1 MNKLFKFSLS
11 IALTLVSVFAFS
23 QTTPLIN
30 GASNVKMNGINT
42 YSVFFKVSG
51 CASGYDWSAS
61 NAAGQ
66 TSDMATSWD
75 LSYGSSTTDTVS
87 TVVLGSGGSNA
98 PWQPDPK
105 SQYQYTVQCVGAT
118 APSDPKA
125 TVQIFMLPTNVNES
139 ARQVTVDS
147 RTCAYIENPT
157 DAVVRL
163 KAEGC
168 YDEVEWT
175 KPGGATEVVWAE
187 FDGILTLSGDYAEGT
202 YLAKCKFNGLYQ
214 DSNNA
219 VVTVYPE
226 SQLGGG
232 LFIGKEF
239 YPPRNLR
246 LSSTAALGGGD
257 WTEICNG
264 TAIDLKP
271 VMSAA
276 YDGKMSYQF
285 FYNNSAVTVNNTG
298 VLSATGSGNYFVRV
312 WSKGGPG
319 VCGFSD
325 SNVFNINKVGLDKP
339 VILGNNK
346 YCLEGVT
353 TLNVDSTS
361 LIKQEGYLMPAKPT
375 VPTSFK
381 WYVNGTE
388 QTSLGNLS
396 TIKANTNISVQ
407 VSYTTNYGCNS
418 ALSDAVAVTNYER
431 PVTPSITA
439 KTKLGWC
446 FGTPIEAVLESSDL
460 PDGETTK
467 YEWSNN
473 ATGKS
478 ASINKD
484 GSYTVRLINTDGCY
498 SLASSPVVI
507 TVLPLPAAPSIA
519 TVNAASPYF
528 CVKSET
534 GTINT
539 VSLVATSTND
549 VIWSTKFEG
558 KVLADVK
565 TSGTYTATAR
575 DINGCISL
583 NSNII
588 KVVAQPNPAL
598 ASDTKIVKEG
608 VYTLKATNFP
618 SAASVNATGAG
629 EYVWKFGS
637 ALLTPKTYISKV
649 KTAGDYTVARKY
661 LYTVDGTPLTCITDA
676 VKYTYTVD
684 PDYSGV
690 AVYPNPITAASSSDL
705 TAKVQI
711 QILEDW
717 TNGEITLYDMVG
729 RPVYAGKIAN
739 TDGTSI
745 LEVSGLANGIYILQ
759 IKADGGKSFVGKVIV
774 NK

>member
-30 GASNVKMNGINT
+30 GASSVKLNGVNT
-42 YSVFFKVSG
+42 YSVFFEVSG
-51 CASGYDWSAS
+51 CASGYDWSAT
-61 NAAGQ
+61 NNQGV
-66 TSDMATSWD
+66 TDNMASSWD
-75 LSYGSSTTDTVS
+75 AVYGSSSTTTVS
-87 TVVLGSGGSNA
+87 TVALGNNA
-98 PWQPDPK
+98 NNSFWIQDPN
-105 SQYQYTVQCVGAT
+105 SPYQYTVQCVGAT
-118 APSDPKA
+118 APTDPKA
-125 TVQIFMLPTNVNES
+125 TVQIYVLPQPVNEWAPPIAVVS
-139 ARQVTVDS
+139 RQ
-147 RTCAYIENPT
+147 CAYIDNPT
-157 DAVVRL
+157 GGLLRL
-163 KAEGC
+163 KADGC

-175 KPGGATEVVWAE
+175 KPDGSTEVVWAE
-187 FDGILTLSGDYAEGT
+187 FDGILTLSGNYDEGV
-202 YLAKCKFNGLYQ
+202 YRAKCKFNALYK

-219 VVTVYPE
+219 TVTVYPVT
-226 SQLGGG
+226 QGGSTYV
-232 LFIGKEF
+232 GKEF
-239 YPPRNLR
+239 YPPQNVR
-246 LSSTAALGGGD
+246 LTSNTALGPD
-257 WTEICNG
+257 WTEICDG
-264 TAIDLKP
+264 TQIDLKP
-271 VMSAA
+271 NMSEA
-276 YDGKMSYQF
+276 YAGKMTYQWF
-285 FYNNSAVTVNNTG
+285 LNNTLVGSNNTG
-298 VLSATGSGNYFVRV
+298 VFNTGGAGNYFVRV
-312 WSKGGPG
+312 ASKGGAG
-319 VCGFSD
+319 ACGFSD
-325 SNVFNINKVGLDKP
+325 SNIFNINKVGLNKP

-346 YCLEGVT
+346 YCLDGVT

-375 VPTSFK
+375 APAKFT
-381 WYVNGTE
+381 WYVNGVA
-388 QTSLGNLS
+388 QSSLGTLS
-396 TIKANTNISVQ
+396 SIKANTNVSVQ
-407 VSYTTNYGCNS
+407 VAYTTNYGCNS
-418 ALSDAVAVTNYER
+418 SISDAVAVTNYDR
-431 PVTPSITA
+431 PATPSITA

-460 PDGETTK
+460 PNGETTK
-467 YEWSNN
+467 YEWSNK
-473 ATGKS
+473 ATSKS

-519 TVNAASPYF
+519 TVNGASPYF
-528 CVKSET
+528 CVKSES

-539 VSLVATSTND
+539 VSLIATSTND

-583 NSNII
+583 NSNGI

-618 SAASVNATGAG
+618 SAATVNATGAG

-661 LYTVDGTPLTCITDA
+661 LYTIDGTPLTCITDA

-717 TNGEITLYDMVG
+717 SNGEITLFDMVG
-729 RPVYAGKIAN
+729 RPVYSGKIAN

>member
-1 MNKLFKFSLS
+1 MNKLFKIS
-11 IALTLVSVFAFS
+11 LTLVLTIVSALAFS

-30 GASNVKMNGINT
+30 GLSNVKMNGVNT
-42 YSVFFKVSG
+42 YSVFFEVSG
-51 CASGYDWSAS
+51 CATGYDWSATNNQGVTDNMAS
-61 NAAGQ
+61 TWDAA
-66 TSDMATSWD
+66 
-75 LSYGSSTTDTVS
+75 YGANTTTTVS
-87 TVVLGSGGSNA
+87 TVALGNNA
-98 PWQPDPK
+98 NNSFWIQDPN
-105 SQYQYTVQCVGAT
+105 SPYQYTVQCVGAT
-118 APSDPKA
+118 ATSDPKA
-125 TVQIFMLPTNVNES
+125 TVQIYVLPQPVNEW
-139 ARQVTVDS
+139 APPVAVLE

-163 KAEGC
+163 KADGC

-175 KPGGATEVVWAE
+175 KPGGATEVVYAE

-202 YLAKCKFNGLYQ
+202 YQARCKFNGLYR

-219 VVTVYPE
+219 IVTNYP
-226 SQLGGG
+226 QTQRGGG
-232 LFIGKEF
+232 LFVGKEF

-298 VLSATGSGNYFVRV
+298 VLNATGSGNYFVRV

-325 SNVFNINKVGLDKP
+325 SNVFSINKVGLDKP

-361 LIKQEGYLMPAKPT
+361 LIKQQGYLMPAKPT
-375 VPTSFK
+375 APTSFK
-381 WYVNGTE
+381 WYVNGAE
-388 QTSLGNLS
+388 QPSLGNLS

-418 ALSDAVAVTNYER
+418 AISDAVAVTNFER
-431 PVTPSITA
+431 PATPSITA

-446 FGTPIEAVLESSDL
+446 FGTPIAAVLESSDL
-460 PDGETTK
+460 EGGLATK
-467 YEWSNN
+467 YEWSNK
-473 ATGKS
+473 ATSKL
-478 ASINKD
+478 ANIDKD
-484 GSYTVRLINTDGCY
+484 GSYTVRLINPDGCY

-519 TVNAASPYF
+519 TVNGASPFF
-528 CVKSET
+528 CVKSES
-534 GTINT
+534 GTLNT
-539 VSLVATSTND
+539 VSLVATTTND

-558 KVLADVK
+558 KILADLK

-575 DINGCISL
+575 DVNGCISL
-583 NSNII
+583 NSNVI
-588 KVVAQPNPAL
+588 KVVAQANPTL
-598 ASDTKIVKEG
+598 GSDTKILKEG

-618 SAASVNATGAG
+618 SAETVNATGAG

-637 ALLTPKTYISKV
+637 AVRSPKNSVSKV
-649 KTAGDYTVARKY
+649 DTAGDYTVARKY

-676 VKYTYTVD
+676 VKYTYAVD
-684 PDYSGV
+684 PDFSGV
-690 AVYPNPITAASSSDL
+690 AVYPNPITSSSSADL

-711 QILEDW
+711 QIVEDW
-717 TNGEITLYDMVG
+717 VNGEITLFDMVG
-729 RPVYAGKIAN
+729 RPVYTGKIAN
-739 TDGTSI
+739 TEGTLV
-745 LEVSGLANGIYILQ
+745 LEVGGLANGIYILQ